1 MQGSVLIP
9 SYGRSSRF
17 GHEADRLIARRTG
30 PEREDDLRLRW
41 SSAWWS
47 PPPESNR
54 RPHPYHGT
62 TRNRC
67 ADPCFP
73 RSRPTVTAKVIGS
86 LPAKLC
92 ALFQATTD
100 RLCAGTIHARDMSPG
115 TASPLNP
122 GTHPTDVPLPPL
134 SQVLQHCSPTPKP
147 SRLDTEASGNLLIV
161 SFTICPA
168 HRRET
173 PATEGRLRWP
183 GQHPVLQP
191 VEDLRSTLIIGR
203 VAHDRSGSRP
213 LPLGCQRV
221 RPPVWEAVGEAARDL
236 DKTAPVGLH
245 GVDVRLRPV
254 GAHPGEDDLHPVRR
268 PARVEA

>member
-1 MQGSVLIP
+1 LPAEPARNAKMTCVCAGPQLGGAPRRNRTGDPILTMEPPGTAVRTPVSPGHARPSRPKLSVLFQR
-9 SYGRSSRF
+9 SY
-17 GHEADRLIARRTG
+17 
-30 PEREDDLRLRW
+30 
-41 SSAWWS
+41 
-47 PPPESNR
+47 
-54 RPHPYHGT
+54 
-62 TRNRC
+62 
-67 ADPCFP
+67 
-73 RSRPTVTAKVIGS
+73 
-86 LPAKLC
+86 